1 MITIPVYV
9 VNLERKPLL
18 KKGFKDHNKIFSD
31 IRFTKAFDST
41 KEKLPPH
48 KQSKDGRF
56 GCYMSHIKIWKK
68 IINRKDDWVIVA
80 EDDAAFNPK
89 LEKDLPKII
98 ELMKKNKS
106 NIGIINWRKARAG
119 LYEVDIPLPG
129 VSNEIKLA
137 PVNDVFFGTH
147 SYIINKQ
154 GAKDSIALHKP
165 KEKVPIDLAMGML
178 SKTKQ
183 LPAHFILSPY
193 EYARIWPTNQISTTE
208 EKSIGE
214 KIKKNNK
221 SVYIGIILI
230 ILLLIFITFIVIKK
244 NKK

>member
-18 KKGFKDHNKIFSD
+18 KKGFRDHNKFFSD

-56 GCYMSHIKIWKK
+56 GCYMSHINIWKK
-68 IINRKDDWVIVA
+68 IINGKDDWVIVA

-98 ELMKKNKS
+98 ELMNKNKS
-106 NIGIINWRKARAG
+106 NIGILNWRKARAG
-119 LYEVDIPLPG
+119 LYEVDIPLAG
-129 VSNEIKLA
+129 VSNEIKLE

-147 SYIINKQ
+147 SYLINKK
-154 GAKDSIALHKP
+154 GAKDSIELHKP
-165 KEKVPIDLAMGML
+165 KEKVPIDLAMGIL

-221 SVYIGIILI
+221 SLYIGIILI
-230 ILLLIFITFIVIKK
+230 ILLLIFITFIVTKK